1 MGAADARYYVEGLEG
16 GEVGHRA
23 HRMQFARMLY
33 AIGRARAEERR
44 GGGAPAPR
52 LFRRRLGERR
62 GAREVTRDLPASSDT
77 HDRGARSDTVLGSC
91 GSARWRREVCVCMD
105 GRAPAWLDGPHACG
119 HTFEYVGVVGG
130 STSRKSTA
138 SRSGGAEGQGGTI
151 VGSIEERRA
160 GAACGKAQHVCG
172 SMARG
177 LRRPLPD
184 WKRRACRRA
193 THDDDD
199 ALALDG
205 ACGA

>member
-119 HTFEYVGVVGG
+119 HTFEYVGAGRLAVMRGG
-130 STSRKSTA
+130 
-138 SRSGGAEGQGGTI
+138 G
-151 VGSIEERRA
+151 EERRA

-205 ACGA
+205 SLWSMIEGKGPHRVSRALV